1 MLSRFSPVFISPLA
15 PVALWRLFWP
25 LVLIGLALRLLA
37 AITGDWTMRPD
48 ELFQYL
54 EQAHRIVFG
63 YGQIPWEFRFG
74 ERTWLLPM
82 LSVPPLWLCKVLGF
96 DSPEQ
101 YAPVVRSFHAA
112 LSMLIPVGMYFFTRR
127 VHSETAARCA
137 LVLGS
142 CWHELII
149 TAPHPIAESSSSVF
163 VFAALAAMTA
173 KMTTKRVLACGFFL
187 GMAFVFRI
195 QYAPTIGLIGL
206 ALLFYADNRGRIAL
220 VSGGILAILLA
231 GLVDYL
237 YWGRFWHTYINYFNL
252 QLFSDF
258 NKYIHQASGNAHL
271 RNLFIG
277 SVGLYY
283 VVALAALFYYRR
295 LWFFIVLVLSV
306 QVTHNIVA
314 NKEYVNTFLS
324 IPFLLLMT
332 AGVIAQWGTSQT
344 RNVIIAGKDKAIALL
359 AAFILTTIAGLG
371 AWLPYQQELFVFG
384 NNKALFFQHPAFA
397 VNLALSKE
405 PAEKMK
411 AIVWLPVGADTHY
424 FGGYYY
430 THHDVPMYFPLTSDY
445 DRKLLFS
452 GKLPENDEARRSQD
466 NAILAQAGTFFAESA
481 SHLVLPAGL
490 SAEGFELLTIKGGL
504 GIHVNNNPE
513 RVKIIP
519 GASYDIL
526 ANNIVGILDILHKLR
541 VVDVNNTPIQYNKNA
556 IPKEK

>member
-1 MLSRFSPVFISPLA
+1 
-15 PVALWRLFWP
+15 
-25 LVLIGLALRLLA
+25 
-37 AITGDWTMRPD
+37 MRTD

-112 LSMLIPVGMYFFTRR
+112 FSMLIPIGMYFFTRR
-127 VHSETAARCA
+127 AHSETAARCA
-137 LVLGS
+137 LVLG
-142 CWHELII
+142 CFWHELVI

-163 VFAALAAMTA
+163 VFAALAVIMAA
-173 KMTTKRVLACGFFL
+173 KMTTERAIACGFLL
-187 GMAFVFRI
+187 GMAFVLRI

-220 VSGGILAILLA
+220 VGAGILAVLIA

-237 YWGRFWHTYINYFNL
+237 YWGRFWNTYINYFNL

-258 NKYIHQASGNAHL
+258 NKYIHQASRNVHL
-271 RNLFIG
+271 HNLFIG

-283 VVALAALFYYRR
+283 VVAFAALFYYRR
-295 LWFFIVLVLSV
+295 LWFFIALVLSV
-306 QVTHNIVA
+306 HLIHNIVA
-314 NKEYVNTFLS
+314 NKEYVNTFLA
-324 IPFLLLMT
+324 IPFLLLMA
-332 AGVIAQWGTSQT
+332 AGLMAQWGTSGA
-344 RNVIIAGKDKAIALL
+344 RNALIAGKDKAIALL
-359 AAFILTTIAGLG
+359 AAFMLTTIAGFG
-371 AWLPYQQELFVFG
+371 VWLPEQQKLFIFL
-384 NNKALFFQHPAFA
+384 NNKVLFYRNPTFA
-397 VNLALSKE
+397 INLALSKE

-411 AIVWLPVGADTHY
+411 AIVWLPAGADTHH

-430 THHDVPMYFPLTSDY
+430 MHHDVPMYFPLTSDY
-445 DRKLLFS
+445 DKKLLFN
-452 GKLPENDEARRSQD
+452 GKLPENNEARRSQD
-466 NAILAQAGTFFAESA
+466 NAMLTQAGAIFAESA
-481 SHLVLPAGL
+481 SHLVLPAKIPV
-490 SAEGFELLTIKGGL
+490 EGFKQVTVVGNFAV
-504 GIHVNNNPE
+504 HVNNNPE

-526 ANNIVGILDILHKLR
+526 ENNIVGVLGVLHKLR
-541 VVDVNNTPIQYNKNA
+541 VIDINNTPIQYNKNA
-556 IPKEK
+556 TPQDK